1 MVLCSLFQV
10 EKEKIE
16 RVRNIKKIGIPVVAQ
31 QVKNPT
37 SIPKDAGLIP
47 GLNQWVTD
55 LVLPGASV

>member
-1 MVLCSLFQV
+1 MLCSLFQV

-55 LVLPGASV
+55 LALPGASV

>member
-16 RVRNIKKIGIPVVAQ
+16 WVRNIKKIGVPVVAQ

>member
-1 MVLCSLFQV
+1 M

-16 RVRNIKKIGIPVVAQ
+16 WVRNIKNIGVPVVAQ